1 MIQATAGLLERYFNI
16 EQETAELLLN
26 RLVVT
31 LAALFFLLLAT
42 VLVAF
47 ESVFPGQDNVEL
59 LQVGRVAQ
67 QDIYA
72 PETIT
77 YTSDVL
83 TAQRQEQAANAIAPI
98 FDLPDTAV
106 ARQQTDLA
114 RQIITYISNVR
125 LDPYATEEQQ
135 IADIQRIIT
144 LELESE
150 IITHILSVSDSR
162 WQEIG
167 TEIISI
173 LERVMRGEIK
183 SSDLSRIRSLLPT
196 QVGVRFEDERDISLI
211 VSIISDLLRPNTSEN
226 TEATAQAQQQAANSI
241 PPETRSF
248 EAGQIVVAEGTRISA
263 ADFEALEQ
271 LGLLESEERQ
281 AQDILRALL
290 TSVIVMVFIGLY
302 IARFRPSLMHREPR
316 LLFLLAGL
324 FLIMLA
330 GARLVPDNSIYIYP
344 TTALGLLFVT
354 LIGPEIAI
362 VAILGL
368 AFLIAM
374 MYGAMLEI
382 FALVT
387 IGGLIGILTLRHSER
402 FNNFFYAGLMVAL
415 SNIAIVALFN
425 LTPNEAEQTG
435 DFTLLVLLSALNG
448 MLSALAAI
456 GGLYIIT
463 LLFNLPT
470 SLKLAEL
477 SQPNQPL
484 LQRLLREAPGS
495 YTHSL
500 HVANLAEQA
509 TNAIHANSELTR
521 VAALYHD
528 IGKINNPIFFTEN
541 QAENSNPHDTLND
554 PYRSADIII
563 SHVTD
568 GDEMARQYR
577 LPARIRDFI
586 REHHGTSQV
595 YVFYKQAIILA
606 GDDETQVD
614 ITDFTYPG
622 PKPQSKETAV
632 LMLADSC
639 EAAVRGRQ
647 PKNRSEIEETVF
659 TVMEGK
665 RRAGELDESGLTLG
679 DLKRIRSIFIDI
691 LQAMYH
697 PRINYSEAIS
707 RVRPQV
713 NDKQKQAAP
722 PAQPSQE
729 TARRSTSE
737 QDAVRRTGESKNVA
751 ANSETPKPKPEDKD
765 ADVTP
770 LAEVPRLKKADD
782 KANGNGDQAEPTE
795 KSEANNKQS

>member
-1 MIQATAGLLERYFNI
+1 MIKATAGLLERYFNI
-16 EQETAELLLN
+16 DEEQAVTSLN

-31 LAALFFLLLAT
+31 LAAAFFLLTTTL
-42 VLVAF
+42 LVAF
-47 ESVFPGQDNVEL
+47 ESFFPGQDNAEA

-67 QDIYA
+67 QAIYA

-83 TAQRQEQAANAIAPI
+83 TAQRREQAASGINPI
-98 FDLPDTAV
+98 FDSPDPSV

-114 RQIITYISNVR
+114 RQILTYIANVR

-135 IADIQRIIT
+135 INDIQQIIA
-144 LELESE
+144 LELQNET
-150 IITHILSVSDSR
+150 ITHVLKVSDAR
-162 WQEIG
+162 WQEID

-196 QVGVRFEDERDISLI
+196 QVGVRFDDERDITLI
-211 VSIISDLLRPNTSEN
+211 VAIISDLLRPNTSEN
-226 TEATAQAQQQAANSI
+226 VEATALARQQAIDNI

-248 EAGQIVVAEGTRISA
+248 EAGQIVVAEGTRISN
-263 ADFEALEQ
+263 ADYEALGQ

-281 AQDILRALL
+281 TQDIIRALL
-290 TSVIVMVFIGLY
+290 ASIIVMVFIGLY
-302 IARFRPSLMHREPR
+302 VARFRPSLMHSEPR
-316 LLFLLAGL
+316 LLFLVAGL
-324 FLIMLA
+324 FLILLT
-330 GARLVPDNSIYIYP
+330 GARFTPDESIYIYP
-344 TTALGLLFVT
+344 TAALGLLIVI
-354 LIGPEIAI
+354 LVSSEIAV
-362 VAILGL
+362 VAILGIG
-368 AFLIAM
+368 FLIAM
-374 MYGAMLEI
+374 MYGATLEI
-382 FALVT
+382 FALVF
-387 IGGLIGILTLRHSER
+387 IGGLIGVLTLRHAER
-402 FNNFFYAGLMVAL
+402 FNSFFFAGLMIAI

-425 LTPNEAEQTG
+425 LTPTEVNQNS
-435 DFTLLVLLSALNG
+435 DITLLMLLAALNG
-448 MLSALAAI
+448 MLSALVAI

-470 SLKLAEL
+470 SLKLTEL
-477 SQPNQPL
+477 SQPSQPL
-484 LQRLLREAPGS
+484 LQRLLREAPGT

-509 TNAIHANSELTR
+509 TNAIGANSELTR

-528 IGKINNPIFFTEN
+528 IGKISNPIFFTEN
-541 QAENSNPHDTLND
+541 QADHSNPHDTLSD

-577 LPARIRDFI
+577 LPARLRDFI

-595 YVFYKQAIILA
+595 YVFYKQALILA
-606 GDDETQVD
+606 GEDEGNID

-622 PKPQSKETAV
+622 PKPQSRETAV

-639 EAAVRGRQ
+639 EAAVKSRQ
-647 PKNRSEIEETVF
+647 PKNKDEIEETVHS
-659 TVMEGK
+659 VIDGK
-665 RRAGELDESGLTLG
+665 HRAGELDDSGLTLN
-679 DLKRIRSIFIDI
+679 DIKRTQNIFIDI

-707 RVRPQV
+707 RVSTQV
-713 NDKQKQAAP
+713 NELP
-722 PAQPSQE
+722 PAPEATRKANNAEPSE
-729 TARRSTSE
+729 P
-737 QDAVRRTGESKNVA
+737 VKKRTGD
-751 ANSETPKPKPEDKD
+751 TKPIPTTEAKSEDKD

-782 KANGNGDQAEPTE
+782 KANNEQNEN
-795 KSEANNKQS
+795 SETV